1 MPQLRNLPIKTK
13 LIAMMMLSASIG
25 ILVMAIVISINEAV
39 TLRHDIEAELATLAE
54 VIGSRSTGSLAF
66 NDPRTAN
73 ENLNALAMK
82 KDIVYAAIY
91 QEEGQL
97 FAEYK
102 ANPANSSQGLQ
113 GDSWLKLA
121 SGNLFPGKF
130 AGVIEVTSDIYF
142 ENQRLGTVLIRSDMT
157 YFFEKISRYLGWVVF
172 TLLACFTLSLAVST
186 RLHKLI
192 SQPVLNLQH
201 VTSKVAESDDY
212 SVRIPN
218 DASDELGNLIDSF
231 NAMLEQIEIRDQKL
245 AEYSKHLEGLVDER
259 TDELTEANN
268 RRIQW
273 LENMAKFLKHELKNA
288 SIGVKSSLELIE
300 RRSQQPSIA
309 TYLERAKKSLNYM
322 NILLTSVSNASS
334 LEAMISKEPLIPL
347 NIGLIVQSQ
356 LEEYKLSY
364 PHYQFIGDIDLQLK
378 VMGNANRLRQLLDNL
393 VNNAIEHS
401 HLHTPITVKVAN
413 NNGTAELSVS
423 NEGVKLP
430 EDKAKMFDLFVSLR
444 DAGHWKSDNLGLG
457 LYLVK
462 LITEG
467 HGGSVQA
474 SNLPDKE
481 GAVFTVRM
489 PMMGKLK
496 SLH

>member
-1 MPQLRNLPIKTK
+1 MMTLRNLPIKTK

-25 ILVMAIVISINEAV
+25 IFVMAVVISINEAL
-39 TLRHDIEAELATLAE
+39 TMRHDIEAELATLAE

-66 NDPRTAN
+66 NDPRTAI
-73 ENLNALAMK
+73 ENLNSLAIK
-82 KDIVYAAIY
+82 QDIVYAAIY
-91 QEEGQL
+91 QEQGLL

-102 ANPANSSQGLQ
+102 ANLVNSSQKQ
-113 GDSWLKLA
+113 DYSWLTKALR
-121 SGNLFPGKF
+121 SFPYGKF
-130 AGVIEVTSDIYF
+130 TGMIEVSSDIYF
-142 ENQRLGTVLIRSDMT
+142 EKQRIGMVRIQSDMT
-157 YFFEKISRYLGWVVF
+157 NFVMKMSRYLSWVLI
-172 TLLACFTLSLAVST
+172 TLLACFTLSLIAST

-192 SQPVLNLQH
+192 SIPVLNLQK
-201 VTSKVAESDDY
+201 VTSKVSESDDY

-218 DASDELGNLIDSF
+218 NSSDELGNLIDSF
-231 NAMLEQIEIRDQKL
+231 NAMLEQIEIRDQQL
-245 AEYSKHLEGLVDER
+245 AKYSKHLEGLVDER

-300 RRSQQPSIA
+300 RRSEQPSINI
-309 TYLERAKKSLNYM
+309 YLDRAKKSLNYM
-322 NILLTSVSNASS
+322 NILLASVSNASS
-334 LEAMISKEPLIPL
+334 LEAMICKEPLTPVNL
-347 NIGLIVQSQ
+347 GDIVQSQ
-356 LEEYKLSY
+356 IDEYKLSY
-364 PHYQFIGDIDLQLK
+364 PQSQFIGYIDLNLN
-378 VMGNANRLRQLLDNL
+378 VLGNEDRLRQLLDNL

-401 HLHTPITVKVAN
+401 KLHTPIVINLQNYQNV
-413 NNGTAELSVS
+413 AELSVT

-430 EDKAKMFDLFVSLR
+430 EDKDKIFDIFVSLR

-474 SNLPDKE
+474 SDLINKE
-481 GAVFTVRM
+481 GAIFTVSI
-489 PMMGKLK
+489 PILV
-496 SLH
+496 

>member
-1 MPQLRNLPIKTK
+1 MLNLRNLPIKTK
-13 LIAMMMLSASIG
+13 LIAMMMLTASIG
-25 ILVMAIVISINEAV
+25 IFVMAIVISINEAV
-39 TLRHDIEAELATLAE
+39 TMRNDIEAELATLAKI
-54 VIGSRSTGSLAF
+54 IGSRSTGSLAF

-73 ENLNALAMK
+73 ENLNALAIK

-91 QEEGQL
+91 QEDGLL
-97 FAEYK
+97 FAEYE
-102 ANPANSSQGLQ
+102 ANTSIQPQNYARLTGVLRFISS
-113 GDSWLKLA
+113 
-121 SGNLFPGKF
+121 GKVV
-130 AGVIEVTSDIYF
+130 GTIEVSNDIYF
-142 ENQRLGTVLIRSDMT
+142 ENKRIGMVQIRSDMT
-157 YFFEKISRYLGWVVF
+157 HFIMKMLRYLSWVVI
-172 TLLACFTLSLAVST
+172 TLLACFALSFAVSA

-192 SQPVLNLQH
+192 STPILDLQK
-201 VTSKVAESDDY
+201 VTSTLAKDDDY

-218 DASDELGNLIDSF
+218 DSSDELGNLIDSF
-231 NAMLEQIEIRDQKL
+231 NAMLEQIEIRDQQL
-245 AEYSKHLEGLVDER
+245 AKYSKHLEGLVDER
-259 TDELTEANN
+259 TDELVEANN

-300 RRSQQPSIA
+300 RRSQQPSIN

-334 LEAMISKEPLIPL
+334 LEAMIYKEPLKPMNL
-347 NIGLIVQSQ
+347 GLIVKSQ
-356 LEEYKLSY
+356 IDEYNLSY
-364 PHYQFIGDIDLQLK
+364 PQYQIIGDIDLYLN
-378 VMGNANRLRQLLDNL
+378 VMGNEDRLRQLLDNL

-401 HLHTPITVKVAN
+401 HLNTPIVVNLHN
-413 NNGTAELSVS
+413 NHNVAELSVI

-430 EDKAKMFDLFVSLR
+430 DDKDKIFDLFVSLR

-474 SNLPDKE
+474 SDLLDKE
-481 GAVFTVRM
+481 GATFTVRI
-489 PMMGKLK
+489 PL
-496 SLH
+496 LFN

>member
-1 MPQLRNLPIKTK
+1 MMTLRNLPIKTK

-25 ILVMAIVISINEAV
+25 IFVMAVVISINEAV
-39 TLRHDIEAELATLAE
+39 TMRHDIEAELATLAQ

-73 ENLNALAMK
+73 ENLNALATK

-91 QEEGQL
+91 QEDGLL

-102 ANPANSSQGLQ
+102 THTGNYSEQKQENAWFPNILQ
-113 GDSWLKLA
+113 FIA
-121 SGNLFPGKF
+121 SNNF
-130 AGVIEVTSDIYF
+130 AGTIKVSKAIVF
-142 ENQRLGTVLIRSDMT
+142 ENKQIGKVQIRSDMT
-157 YFFEKISRYLGWVVF
+157 TFFAKLLRYLSWIVI
-172 TLLACFTLSLAVST
+172 TLLACFALSFAVST

-192 SQPVLNLQH
+192 STPILDLQK
-201 VTSKVAESDDY
+201 VTSILAKDVDY

-218 DASDELGNLIDSF
+218 YSSDELGNLINSF
-231 NAMLEQIEIRDQKL
+231 NAMLEQIEIRDQQL
-245 AEYSKHLEGLVDER
+245 AKYSKHLEGLVDER
-259 TDELTEANN
+259 TDELTAANN

-300 RRSQQPSIA
+300 RRSHQPSINI
-309 TYLERAKKSLNYM
+309 YLERAQKSLNYM

-334 LEAMISKEPLIPL
+334 LEAMIYKELLKPMDL
-347 NIGLIVQSQ
+347 GLLVKSQ
-356 LEEYKLSY
+356 IDEYKLSY
-364 PHYQFIGDIDLQLK
+364 PQYQIIGDIDLHLN
-378 VMGNANRLRQLLDNL
+378 VMGNEGRLRQLLDNL

-401 HLHTPITVKVAN
+401 HLHTPVTVNLLN
-413 NNGTAELSVS
+413 NNGIVELSVI

-430 EDKAKMFDLFVSLR
+430 DDKDKMFDLFVSLR

-462 LITEG
+462 LIAEG
-467 HGGSVQA
+467 HDGSVQA
-474 SNLPDKE
+474 SGLPDKV
-481 GAVFTVRM
+481 GAIFTVKI
-489 PMMGKLK
+489 PLLE
-496 SLH
+496 S

>member
-1 MPQLRNLPIKTK
+1 MMTLRNLPIKTK

-25 ILVMAIVISINEAV
+25 IFVMAVVISINEAV
-39 TLRHDIEAELATLAE
+39 TMRHDIEAELATLAQ
-54 VIGSRSTGSLAF
+54 VIGSRSTGSLTF

-73 ENLNALAMK
+73 ENLNALATK

-91 QEEGQL
+91 QEDGLL

-102 ANPANSSQGLQ
+102 TTAGKLSLQ
-113 GDSWLKLA
+113 QQAPSWLTGILQIM
-121 SGNLFPGKF
+121 SSGKF
-130 AGVIEVTSDIYF
+130 AGTIEVSNYINF
-142 ENQRLGTVLIRSDMT
+142 ENKQIGTVQIRSDMT
-157 YFFEKISRYLGWVVF
+157 TFFAKLLRYLSWVVI
-172 TLLACFTLSLAVST
+172 TLLGCFALSFAVST

-192 SQPVLNLQH
+192 STPILDLQT
-201 VTSKVAESDDY
+201 VTSTLAKDDDY
-212 SVRIPN
+212 SVRIPIYS
-218 DASDELGNLIDSF
+218 SDELGNLINSF

-245 AEYSKHLEGLVDER
+245 ANYSKHLEILVDER
-259 TDELTEANN
+259 TGELTEANN

-300 RRSQQPSIA
+300 RRSQQPSINI
-309 TYLERAKKSLNYM
+309 YLERAKKSLNYM

-334 LEAMISKEPLIPL
+334 LEAMIYKEPLNPVNL
-347 NIGLIVQSQ
+347 GLIVKSQ
-356 LEEYKLSY
+356 IDEYKLSY
-364 PHYQFIGDIDLQLK
+364 PHYQFIGDIDLHLNI
-378 VMGNANRLRQLLDNL
+378 MGNEDRLRQLLDNL

-401 HLHTPITVKVAN
+401 HLRTPVTVNLLN
-413 NNGTAELSVS
+413 NVGIAELSVI

-430 EDKAKMFDLFVSLR
+430 DDKDKIFDLFVSLR

-467 HGGSVQA
+467 HGGWVQA
-474 SNLPDKE
+474 SDLPDKA
-481 GAVFTVRM
+481 GAIFTVKI
-489 PMMGKLK
+489 PQLVN
-496 SLH
+496 

>member
-1 MPQLRNLPIKTK
+1 M
-13 LIAMMMLSASIG
+13 
-25 ILVMAIVISINEAV
+25 
-39 TLRHDIEAELATLAE
+39 RHDIEAELATLAE

-66 NDPRTAN
+66 NDPRTAI
-73 ENLNALAMK
+73 ENLNALAIK

-91 QEEGQL
+91 QEQGLL

-102 ANPANSSQGLQ
+102 ANPANSSHQP
-113 GDSWLKLA
+113 DHSWLTQLLR
-121 SGNLFPGKF
+121 SLPSGKF
-130 AGVIEVTSDIYF
+130 SGMIEVSSDIYF
-142 ENQRLGTVLIRSDMT
+142 EKQRVGTVRILSDMT
-157 YFFEKISRYLGWVVF
+157 LFFEKLLRYLSWVVF
-172 TLLACFTLSLAVST
+172 TLLACFTLSLVVSS

-192 SQPVLNLQH
+192 SLPILNLQQ
-201 VTSKVAESDDY
+201 VTGKVSISDDY

-218 DASDELGNLIDSF
+218 NSSDELGKLIDSF
-231 NAMLEQIEIRDQKL
+231 NAMLEQIEIRDQQL
-245 AEYSKHLEGLVDER
+245 DQYSKHLEGLVDER

-268 RRIQW
+268 RRILW

-300 RRSQQPSIA
+300 RRSEQPSID

-322 NILLTSVSNASS
+322 NILLASVSNASS
-334 LEAMISKEPLIPL
+334 LEAMICKEPLTPVNL
-347 NIGLIVQSQ
+347 GDIVQTQ
-356 LEEYKLSY
+356 IDEYKLSY
-364 PHYQFIGDIDLQLK
+364 PQSRFNGDIDLNLK
-378 VMGNANRLRQLLDNL
+378 VLGNEDRLRQLLDNL

-401 HLHTPITVKVAN
+401 HLHTPITIRLQNHQNV
-413 NNGTAELSVS
+413 AELSVA

-430 EDKAKMFDLFVSLR
+430 EDKDKIFDLFVSLR

-474 SNLPDKE
+474 SDLMGKD
-481 GAVFTVRM
+481 GAIFTVKI
-489 PMMGKLK
+489 PVLV
-496 SLH
+496 